1 MHQQRMER
9 VQVHTPRS
17 PVAACDAASTAT
29 AATAGASSKQQQQQT
44 KHAKPSKATA
54 KHRPRPASLRRT
66 RDQRNW
72 REFVLTAVSSQ
83 VQR

>member
-17 PVAACDAASTAT
+17 PVAAAMPPPRRRRRLRALLRSNNNSRPST
-29 AATAGASSKQQQQQT
+29 
-44 KHAKPSKATA
+44 PSKATA